1 MIELRRLR
9 AFVTVVEEG
18 NITRAAERLFIQQ
31 PPLTRLL
38 QGLEDELGV
47 TLLQRLPR
55 GVRVTEA
62 GGVLFEEARAL
73 LARAERLREAVQRAA
88 RGEQGHIAIGF
99 TSSAALHPFV
109 PNLLRRYRDIQPGIT
124 TQLEEA
130 GSGELMEALLEQRLD
145 AAFVRSPAS
154 GIPGLSVEPVL
165 SEPMIV
171 ALPLGHRL
179 AQETQQP
186 LPLAELAHESF
197 ILYRRPAGLY
207 DAIGRLPPRRL
218 QPAHR
223 AGSAA
228 PAGHP
233 QLVGAGLG
241 LSVVP
246 GSMRRLGGDG
256 IVYRTLAEEAQLS
269 APLYGAAPQPGF
281 ADRRT
286 LSSAGAGDRGGVIK
300 PIKMAFVYYLF
311 KPGGD

>member
-1 MIELRRLR
+1 
-9 AFVTVVEEG
+9 
-18 NITRAAERLFIQQ
+18 
-31 PPLTRLL
+31 
-38 QGLEDELGV
+38 
-47 TLLQRLPR
+47 
-55 GVRVTEA
+55 
-62 GGVLFEEARAL
+62 
-73 LARAERLREAVQRAA
+73 
-88 RGEQGHIAIGF
+88 
-99 TSSAALHPFV
+99 
-109 PNLLRRYRDIQPGIT
+109 
-124 TQLEEA
+124 
-130 GSGELMEALLEQRLD
+130 MEALLEQRLD

-197 ILYRRPAGLY
+197 ILYRRPAGR
-207 DAIGRLPPRRL
+207 GCTTPSRRLPPRRL

-269 APLYGAAPQPGF
+269 APLYGAL
-281 ADRRT
+281 RRSPASPIVERFRQLVLET
-286 LSSAGAGDRGGVIK
+286 VGRHKTNKNGVRL
-300 PIKMAFVYYLF
+300 LF
-311 KPGGD
+311 I

>member
-145 AAFVRSPAS
+145 AAFVRSPAN

-179 AQETQQP
+179 AHETQQP
-186 LPLAELAHESF
+186 LPLAELAHEAF
-197 ILYRRPAGLY
+197 ILYRRPAGQGLY
-207 DAIGRLPPRRL
+207 DAILAACTMRRL

-233 QLVGAGLG
+233 QPGGRRPGAVSGARLDAAAG
-241 LSVVP
+241 
-246 GSMRRLGGDG
+246 RRRHRLPHPRRRG
-256 IVYRTLAEEAQLS
+256 AAQRPAL
-269 APLYGAAPQPGF
+269 PGAAPQPGF
-281 ADRRT
+281 ADRRA
-286 LSSAGAGDRGGVIK
+286 LSSAGVGDRGAVIK
-300 PIKMAFVYYLF
+300 SPN
-311 KPGGD
+311 GQ

>member
-179 AQETQQP
+179 AQETQQS

-197 ILYRRPAGLY
+197 ILYRRPAGQ
-207 DAIGRLPPRRL
+207 AVRRHPRRLPPRRL

-233 QLVGAGLG
+233 QPGRRRAGAVSGARLNAAAG
-241 LSVVP
+241 
-246 GSMRRLGGDG
+246 RRRHRLPHPRRRG
-256 IVYRTLAEEAQLS
+256 TAQRPAL
-269 APLYGAAPQPGF
+269 PGAAPQPGF

-300 PIKMAFVYYLF
+300 PIKNGVRLLF
-311 KPGGD
+311 I

>member
-1 MIELRRLR
+1 M
-9 AFVTVVEEG
+9 
-18 NITRAAERLFIQQ
+18 
-31 PPLTRLL
+31 
-38 QGLEDELGV
+38 
-47 TLLQRLPR
+47 
-55 GVRVTEA
+55 
-62 GGVLFEEARAL
+62 
-73 LARAERLREAVQRAA
+73 
-88 RGEQGHIAIGF
+88 
-99 TSSAALHPFV
+99 

-179 AQETQQP
+179 AQKRSSRCRWPNWPTSR
-186 LPLAELAHESF
+186 LFSIAA
-197 ILYRRPAGLY
+197 RPAGCTTPS
-207 DAIGRLPPRRL
+207 GRLPPRRL

-256 IVYRTLAEEAQLS
+256 IVYRTLAEEAAQRPALRRC
-269 APLYGAAPQPGF
+269 AA
-281 ADRRT
+281 ARLRR
-286 LSSAGAGDRGGVIK
+286 SSN
-300 PIKMAFVYYLF
+300 AFVSWCWRPWGRHKTNKNGVRLLF
-311 KPGGD
+311 I

>member
-1 MIELRRLR
+1 MAMIELRRLR

-47 TLLQRLPR
+47 KLLQRLPR

-109 PNLLRRYRDIQPGIT
+109 PNLLRRYRDILPGIT

-145 AAFVRSPAS
+145 AAFVRSPAN

-179 AQETQQP
+179 AKETQQP
-186 LPLAELAHESF
+186 LPLAELAHEAF
-197 ILYRRPAGLY
+197 ILYRRPAGQGLY
-207 DAIGRLPPRRL
+207 DAIL
-218 QPAHR
+218 AACHR
-223 AGSAA
+223 AGFSPRIVQEA
-228 PAGHP
+228 PRLPATLS
-233 QLVGAGLG
+233 LVGAGLG
-241 LSVVP
+241 VSIVP

-256 IVYRTLAEEAQLS
+256 IVYRTLAAEAQLS
-269 APLYGAAPQPGF
+269 APLYLAL
-281 ADRRT
+281 RR
-286 LSSAGAGDRGGVIK
+286 SPAS
-300 PIKMAFVYYLF
+300 PIVERFRHLVLETVGKS
-311 KPGGD
+311 